1 MISYEQITHNENVR
15 IYIEKANQS
24 LAALGFTEHSFPHV
38 TRVAKS
44 AAYIMRTL
52 GYSEREVEL
61 TMIAGHLHDIGN
73 LVNRNNHALSGAIM
87 SFRILSELGGEPDE
101 IATIV
106 TAIGNHDEGTGE
118 PVSPVASA
126 LILADK
132 CDVRR
137 SRVRNRDF
145 ATFDIHDRVNYAVTK
160 SELTIDDAKKHITLE
175 LDIDTDICAVTD
187 YFEIFLT
194 RMLLCRKAAEKLN
207 LKFGLVV
214 NGQKLM

>member
-1 MISYEQITHNENVR
+1 MITYEQITSDRRVKT
-15 IYIEKANQS
+15 YIEKANDS
-24 LAALGFTEHSFPHV
+24 LAALGYTEHSFPHV
-38 TRVAKS
+38 TRVAKT
-44 AAYIMRTL
+44 AGYIMKTL

-73 LVNRNNHALSGAIM
+73 LVNRQNHALSGAVM
-87 SFRILSELGGEPDE
+87 SFRILSELGVEPDE

-106 TAIGNHDEGTGE
+106 TAIGNHDEGTAE
-118 PVSPVASA
+118 PVNPVTSA

-160 SELTIDDAKKHITLE
+160 SELIIDDARENITLT
-175 LDIDTDICAVTD
+175 LAIDTDICSVTD

-194 RMLLCRKAAEKLN
+194 RMILCRRAADKLK
-207 LKFGLVV
+207 LKFGLII
-214 NGQKLM
+214 NGQRLM